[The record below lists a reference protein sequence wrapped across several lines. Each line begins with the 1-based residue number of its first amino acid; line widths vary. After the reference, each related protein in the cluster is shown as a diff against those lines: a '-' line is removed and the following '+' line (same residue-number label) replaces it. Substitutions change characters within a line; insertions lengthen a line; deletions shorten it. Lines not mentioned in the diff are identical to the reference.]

1 MRLSGFKLLNNYADD
16 TEFDNIKELFQANP
30 KAVVEVYVHAPSDA
44 GLTLIP
50 KVKYTLRL
58 RNSAKKVVYSFDF
71 ANRVYKWMDE
81 EIYLTR
87 HEEVA
92 LYAHMHCKADI
103 YWGVAVRTIRNRL
116 GAGFMS
122 DEEECTLDCK
132 ICN

>member
-1 MRLSGFKLLNNYADD
+1 MMRLSGFRLLNNFADD
-16 TEFDNIKELFQANP
+16 AEFDNIKDIFRDNP

-50 KVKYTLRL
+50 KIKYTLK
-58 RNSAKKVVYSFDF
+58 NHAKEIVYSFDF
-71 ANRVYKWMDE
+71 ANRVYKWLGE

-92 LYAHMHCKADI
+92 LYAHLSSKADI

-122 DEEECTLDCK
+122 GEEEYTLDCK

>member
-1 MRLSGFKLLNNYADD
+1 MRLSGFRLLNNYADD

-30 KAVVEVYVHAPSDA
+30 KAVIEVYVHAPSDA
-44 GLTLIP
+44 GLMLIP
-50 KVKYTLRL
+50 KIKYTLK
-58 RNSAKKVVYSFDF
+58 NHAKEIVYSFDF
-71 ANRVYKWMDE
+71 ANRVYKWLGE

-103 YWGVAVRTIRNRL
+103 YWGVAVRTIRQRL

-122 DEEECTLDCK
+122 GEEELEVDCK